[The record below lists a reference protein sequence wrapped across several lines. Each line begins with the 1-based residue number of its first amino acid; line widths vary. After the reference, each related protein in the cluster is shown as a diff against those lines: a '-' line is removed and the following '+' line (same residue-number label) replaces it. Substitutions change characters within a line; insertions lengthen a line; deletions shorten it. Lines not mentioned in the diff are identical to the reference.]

1 MNKHIILS
9 FALLLT
15 FVLSSSW
22 VYAGSKNF
30 EKELLKKG
38 KELSY
43 EGQVDKAK
51 ELMGEDRSEAQ
62 KQKESSDDDFY
73 SLFLSML
80 WGAIGTGFF
89 IYGKKQ
95 SAALFLLCGIG
106 LCVFPFFVGDPLIS
120 LILGLVMC
128 IAPFKISI

>member
-1 MNKHIILS
+1 MNRHTILP
-9 FALLLT
+9 FVMLLL
-15 FVLSSSW
+15 FVFSISSIH
-22 VYAGSKNF
+22 GGPKNL

-38 KELSY
+38 HELSY

-51 ELMGEDRSEAQ
+51 ELMGEDSKEA
-62 KQKESSDDDFY
+62 KKAKDGSDDGFY

-120 LILGLVMC
+120 LVLGLIMC
-128 IAPFKISI
+128 IAPFKIAI